1 MTSAT
6 SIAILDVAYAADAA
20 GLACVLADSW
30 TAPTAATEISQSLAC
45 MPAEYVP
52 GEFYRRELPLLRA
65 LIDDLVPRPSTLV
78 IDGYVWLGGV
88 DAPGLGA
95 RLFEALHSATPVV
108 GVAKTRYR
116 GDTWSEQVYRG
127 DSRPAAL
134 RDGCG
139 CRTCKGGSARLQH
152 AWKPPHPDLAAG
164 GRPART
170 RGRGEGRRV
179 MRVGRSPS
187 PPVLVWRSDPR
198 ALLSGHRQRADGA
211 LDPMLDPLQECRQ
224 SAGT

>member
-127 DSRPAAL
+127 DSRRPL
-134 RDGCG
+134 YV
-139 CRTCKGGSARLQH
+139 T
-152 AWKPPHPDLAAG
+152 AAG
-164 GRPART
+164 VEPAKAAQ
-170 RGRGEGRRV
+170 
-179 MRVGRSPS
+179 
-187 PPVLVWRSDPR
+187 LVS
-198 ALLSGHRQRADGA
+198 SMHGSHRIPT
-211 LDPMLDPLQECRQ
+211 LLQEADRL
-224 SAGT
+224 ARAAVARGVE